1 MNAAVVDPMEIHS
14 EATLARTCLTGV
26 NDDLLRAGKR
36 GSVGAARKALDAGAS
51 PNYRDGIGYTA
62 MHYAALNGHSRLIR
76 FLASRGADPN
86 MRSKQGCTALVIASR
101 DNNLDAARALM
112 GSRAKGS
119 IRTMSG
125 RTALHTA
132 AACGAQEVAAF
143 MISGQASSHKDGV
156 PYVPP
161 MSVEALNMRDNGGAT
176 ALQEA
181 TLQDDSRL
189 IRVLLTNGAS
199 QDLQDKQCKR
209 PASIATMRGHAAAS
223 RTLAGFKTQ
232 AALKAAQRRM
242 NGAKMANSASEQR
255 AMLRRLH
262 RMRGKKG

>member
-1 MNAAVVDPMEIHS
+1 MDELVDPMESHT

-26 NDDLLRAGKR
+26 NDDLLRAGKQ
-36 GSVGAARKALDAGAS
+36 GSVSAARTALDAGAN

-62 MHYAALNGHSRLIR
+62 MHYAALKGHSRLIR
-76 FLASRGADPN
+76 FLASRGANPN
-86 MRSKQGCTALVIASR
+86 VKSKQGCTALVLASR
-101 DNNLDAARALM
+101 DNNLDVARALM

-132 AACGAQEVAAF
+132 AACGAHDVAAF
-143 MISGQASSHKDGV
+143 MIAGQASSHKDGIPFV
-156 PYVPP
+156 PA
-161 MSVEALNMRDNGGAT
+161 MSVEAMNMRDNGGAT

-181 TLQDDSRL
+181 TLQNNSRL
-189 IRVLLTNGAS
+189 IRVLLSNGAS

-209 PASIATMRGHAAAS
+209 PANIATMRGHAGAA
-223 RTLAGFKTQ
+223 RALASFKTQ

-242 NGAKMANSASEQR
+242 AGAKMANSASEQR

-262 RMRGKKG
+262 RMRGRKG